1 MREDSLHPRLQ
12 SGVGA
17 RPLNFTVRAQR
28 RMLAPLRLFVLL
40 SVAAFTAGSPVARA
54 DSSAKCSD
62 REFLAQLDK
71 LQDWNAI
78 YAFVK
83 RNLPNCPDDGMYGEG
98 YSDVV
103 VRAFAKQWSYLP
115 QLVSIVARDPGFEA
129 FALRHID
136 ETADPQE
143 LRKTR
148 QNATNRCPP
157 DVEDLCKKI
166 ATHAGAA
173 LKRL

>member
-1 MREDSLHPRLQ
+1 
-12 SGVGA
+12 
-17 RPLNFTVRAQR
+17 
-28 RMLAPLRLFVLL
+28 MLAPLRFFVLL
-40 SVAAFTAGSPVARA
+40 SVVAITATNSVARA
-54 DSSAKCSD
+54 DAGVGCSD

-71 LQDWNAI
+71 PQDWNAV

-103 VRAFAKQWSYLP
+103 VHAFAKRWSYLP
-115 QLVSIVARDPGFEA
+115 QLVSILACDPGFEA

-143 LRKTR
+143 LKKTR
-148 QNATNRCPP
+148 LNATNRCPP
-157 DVEDLCKKI
+157 DMEDLCKKI
-166 ATHAGAA
+166 ATRAAEA

>member
-1 MREDSLHPRLQ
+1 
-12 SGVGA
+12 
-17 RPLNFTVRAQR
+17 
-28 RMLAPLRLFVLL
+28 MLAPLRFFVLL
-40 SVAAFTAGSPVARA
+40 SAAAITAGSPVARA
-54 DSSAKCSD
+54 DAGAGCSD
-62 REFLAQLDK
+62 REFLGQFDK

-78 YAFVK
+78 HAFVK
-83 RNLPNCPDDGMYGEG
+83 RNLPTCPDDGMYGEG

-103 VRAFAKQWSYLP
+103 VHAFAKHWSYLP

-143 LRKTR
+143 LKKTR

-157 DVEDLCKKI
+157 DMEDLCKKI
-166 ATHAGAA
+166 ATRAVEA

>member
-1 MREDSLHPRLQ
+1 
-12 SGVGA
+12 VVA
-17 RPLNFTVRAQR
+17 RPLNFTVRAHRQVLVPFR
-28 RMLAPLRLFVLL
+28 VFVLL
-40 SVAAFTAGSPVARA
+40 SVTGLTAVSPVARA
-54 DSSAKCSD
+54 DAAAGCSD
-62 REFLAQLDK
+62 REFLAQLDN

-103 VRAFAKQWSYLP
+103 VRAFAKHWSYLP

-129 FALRHID
+129 FALRHIN
-136 ETADPQE
+136 ETADSQE
-143 LRKTR
+143 LQKTR

-157 DVEDLCKKI
+157 DIEDLCKKV
-166 ATHAGAA
+166 ATRAVEA
-173 LKRL
+173 LKHL